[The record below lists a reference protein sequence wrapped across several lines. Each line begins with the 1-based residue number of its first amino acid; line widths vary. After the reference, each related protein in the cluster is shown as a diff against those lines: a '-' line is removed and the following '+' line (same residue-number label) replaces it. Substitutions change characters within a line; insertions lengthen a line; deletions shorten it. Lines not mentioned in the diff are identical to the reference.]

1 MWVFHVALVSVCV
14 RKDAI
19 RVPSAVEEF
28 LETLEGARSHLD
40 SKSEMSGCRHRMC
53 QVIESGFHNKADL
66 LPVTVVRTLESC

>member
-14 RKDAI
+14 RKDTI

-40 SKSEMSGCRHRMC
+40 SKSEMSGCRHRMRP
-53 QVIESGFHNKADL
+53 QRVGFTTRL
-66 LPVTVVRTLESC
+66 TSYL